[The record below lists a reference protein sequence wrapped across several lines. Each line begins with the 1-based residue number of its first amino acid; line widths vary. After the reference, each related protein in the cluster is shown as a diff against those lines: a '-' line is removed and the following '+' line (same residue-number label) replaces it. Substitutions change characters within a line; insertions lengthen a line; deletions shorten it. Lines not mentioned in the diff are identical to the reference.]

1 MIANEDVLNVFLSIQ
16 DAIKPDISI
25 EVGAFNGDFSKQM
38 IGKGIEV
45 FAFEASPYVYNR
57 FKDELSDINYINK
70 AVSDKNQTIKF
81 EIQSDIDPA
90 SAGNNSI
97 KNRNEKKD
105 YFYVD
110 VEAVALN
117 TYFKDKEFGKAA
129 LWIDAEGAGGEVLKG
144 ADNVLKN
151 TASIYMELEEKDFWI
166 DAMQKNEIVEYLRD
180 KGFSLVYEVP
190 CYTAQVDAIFVN
202 NLYLE
207 DINEIIPKPDVA
219 IS

>member
-1 MIANEDVLNVFLSIQ
+1 MIANEDVLKVFLSIQ
-16 DAIKPDISI
+16 NKISPDIAI
-25 EVGAFNGDFSKQM
+25 EVGAFNGDFSKQ
-38 IGKGIEV
+38 ISETGIDV

-57 FKDELSDINYINK
+57 FKNELSHINYINK
-70 AVSDKNQTIKF
+70 AVSDKNEMIKF

-90 SAGNNSI
+90 AAGNNSI

-105 YFYVD
+105 YFYID
-110 VEAVALN
+110 VEAVTLD
-117 TYFKDKEFGKAA
+117 TYFKDKEFGKAV
-129 LWIDAEGAGGEVLKG
+129 LWIDAEGSGGEVLRG
-144 ADNVLKN
+144 AGNVLKN

-207 DINEIIPKPDVA
+207 DINEIIPKPDMA